1 MTTRP
6 SWFYVSVKRDV
17 RAVACV
23 KVGVVFERGDESG
36 CSVQRGRR
44 GGAVDCAGAGG
55 LGGEGGKRGRK
66 GCAEAASNQGVG
78 RGWVLPCA
86 AMSIDNVEGY

>member
-1 MTTRP
+1 VGLEAAVVHERRVA
-6 SWFYVSVKRDV
+6 FYVSVKRDV

-55 LGGEGGKRGRK
+55 FGEKVVSVEERAARRLRLIKESEEGGWYP
-66 GCAEAASNQGVG
+66 A
-78 RGWVLPCA
+78 PP
-86 AMSIDNVEGY
+86 